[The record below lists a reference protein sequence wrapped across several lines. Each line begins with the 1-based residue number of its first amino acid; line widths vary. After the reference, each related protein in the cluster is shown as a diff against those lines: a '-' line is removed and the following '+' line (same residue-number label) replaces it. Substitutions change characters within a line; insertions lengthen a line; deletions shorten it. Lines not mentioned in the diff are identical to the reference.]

1 MFKAIND
8 LLAQFGRSLDVS
20 TEMPPVFS
28 DDDERLCAAALM
40 VHVAM
45 ADGRFN
51 ASERST
57 MLQLLTDRFA
67 MDQDAARSLLEYA
80 DARGRE
86 GFDVDDFTGGLRRV
100 LDRAGRLRVV
110 QMMWDVAM
118 SDGSVHEF
126 EDNLIWR
133 IAEMLGLSLDDMKGL
148 RTQVPGRT

>member
-51 ASERST
+51 DTERAT
-57 MLQLLTDRFA
+57 MLGLLTDRFA
-67 MDQDAARSLLEYA
+67 MDAATADALLDYA
-80 DARGRE
+80 DSRGRE
-86 GFDVDDFTGGLRRV
+86 GFDMEDFIAGLRRV

-118 SDGSVHEF
+118 ADGSVHEF

-133 IAEMLGLSLDDMKGL
+133 MAEMLGLSLEDMKGL
-148 RTQVPGRT
+148 NTNLASRA